1 MNALSRL
8 RSILGPHKK
17 NIGFVS
23 HDSGGSNLLAYMALK
38 MEGEINKN
46 VSAEGPSI
54 KIWKD
59 VFPSIEFCQSDA
71 VIKFSDLVI
80 TGTGNTD
87 FEHLIRVKAKENNK
101 YTIAVIDH
109 WVNYLERFS
118 FNGSSLFPDEIWVT
132 DEEALKLAKNLFP
145 RVKII
150 NINNDYYNFVKFQIG
165 HKNLKSNN
173 ILYVMEPLDE
183 VWSSDTPGWLDA
195 FSFFWEN
202 RDLITNDKI
211 GKIIIRPHPKDQIN
225 KYEILKNMYENIDVD
240 EHTSII
246 NSLMNISS
254 VVGVESAALDLSNFC
269 GIQTFSSM
277 PPWGRRIKIPLKKIN
292 LISDL
297 IS

>member
-8 RSILGPHKK
+8 ISILGPNKK

-23 HDSGGSNLLAYMALK
+23 HDSGGSNLLAYMAMK
-38 MEGEINKN
+38 MDSEINKK
-46 VSAEGPSI
+46 VSAEGPGM
-54 KIWKD
+54 KIWSD
-59 VFPSIEFCQSDA
+59 VFPSIEFCQADT
-71 VIKFSDLVI
+71 VINFSDLII

-87 FEHLIRVKAKENNK
+87 FEHQIRVKAKENNK

-132 DEEALKLAKNLFP
+132 DEEALKLAKNLFTN
-145 RVKII
+145 VKII
-150 NINNDYYNFVKFQIG
+150 HINNDYYNFVKFQIG
-165 HKNLKSNN
+165 HNNLKSKN
-173 ILYVMEPLDE
+173 ILYVMEPIEE
-183 VWSSDTPGWLDA
+183 VWSSNTPGWLDA

-202 RDLITNDKI
+202 RDLIANGKI
-211 GKIIIRPHPKDQIN
+211 EKIIIRPHPKDQIN
-225 KYEILKNMYENIDVD
+225 KYDILMNMYENIYVD

-277 PPWGRRIKIPLKKIN
+277 PPWGRKIKIPVKKIN

-297 IS
+297 TS